1 MEVAMV
7 VMSSLSGEQAVASQ
21 RASFE
26 ILSDVWTKA
35 FDCIEKLTE
44 LNLRAVKSTLSENEV
59 IASMALSTKDPQELF
74 ALQAKRAQAAM
85 QEAQSYWRHVSNIMC
100 DTEAELAASAVAQF
114 RQRQHDTQSFVDT
127 VANNAPAGSEA
138 AVSALQSAVTA
149 ASDQTNAT
157 IEAGKKA
164 VGQAREIAESNVNA
178 AASASNRAARQA
190 VEQVQPAT
198 KK

>member
-1 MEVAMV
+1 MV

-26 ILSDVWTKA
+26 TLSDVWTKA

-59 IASMALSTKDPQELF
+59 ITSMALSAKDPQELF
-74 ALQAKRAQAAM
+74 ALHAKRAQATM
-85 QEAQSYWRHVSNIMC
+85 EEARSYWRHVSNIMVNTQA
-100 DTEAELAASAVAQF
+100 DLAASAQAQF
-114 RQRQHDTQSFVDT
+114 RQQQHDTQAFVDT
-127 VANNAPAGSEA
+127 VANNAPAESEA
-138 AVSALQSAVTA
+138 AVSALQSAATA
-149 ASDQTNAT
+149 ASDAASAT
-157 IEAGKKA
+157 IEASKKA
-164 VGQAREIAESNVNA
+164 AGQAREAAESNVNA
-178 AASASNRAARQA
+178 AASASNRATRPA